1 MKVTYS
7 KAGPCYPDHSIVQTA
22 EDLYHDGK
30 DVTTSTFLLIDA
42 FRLLVARGVP
52 AAHFTFYLE
61 DVEIGQV
68 NESGR
73 LGLWPAGFGDG
84 SINILR
90 EISTRERARYL

>member
-1 MKVTYS
+1 MKVIYS
-7 KAGPCYPDHSIVQTA
+7 KVGPCYPDHEIVQTA

-61 DVEIGQV
+61 DIEVGHTDEHGK
-68 NESGR
+68 
-73 LGLWPAGFGDG
+73 LLLWPLGFGDV
-84 SINILR
+84 SVNILR
-90 EISTRERARYL
+90 EITHRQHRT